1 MRGGDQC
8 AGPASELRWLGWD
21 VLADCAYRQLL
32 LRLASFKCRD
42 SLDGCYRSWDTDYA
56 GRFVNGFARY
66 RQVDQVLGEYCGW
79 I

>member
-1 MRGGDQC
+1 MFDGPGGGWDEGGDQC

-42 SLDGCYRSWDTDYA
+42 SLDGCYRSWDA
-56 GRFVNGFARY
+56 GLCRAF
-66 RQVDQVLGEYCGW
+66 RQWLSGR
-79 I
+79 